1 MPPPVVVALWGL
13 ESDYGA
19 YKGGIYNIIRSVA
32 TLAYDCRRPA
42 FFRDQLMGAV
52 RIVAARRSAAG

>member
-19 YKGGIYNIIRSVA
+19 YKGGTFNIIRSVA
-32 TLAYDCRRPA
+32 TLAYDCRRP
-42 FFRDQLMGAV
+42 DS
-52 RIVAARRSAAG
+52 SASS